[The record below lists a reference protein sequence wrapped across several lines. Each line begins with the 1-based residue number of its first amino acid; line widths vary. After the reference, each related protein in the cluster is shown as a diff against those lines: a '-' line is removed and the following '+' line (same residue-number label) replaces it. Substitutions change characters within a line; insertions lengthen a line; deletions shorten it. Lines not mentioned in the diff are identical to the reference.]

1 MKKSKK
7 MISHSIRE
15 IEEKEL
21 LFDFIEKQMKKSDPA
36 FDYFMALLEEEDEED
51 GELQ

>member
-1 MKKSKK
+1 MRKSRK
-7 MISHSIRE
+7 MTCHSIRE

-21 LFDFIEKQMKKSDPA
+21 LLDFIEKQMKKSDPA

-51 GELQ
+51 GKL